1 MRGASNLRSAFGSV
15 LFNWRCV
22 VERRIIGVFEADA
35 RRGAVDFVE
44 ERETAPSDL
53 KTIVEV
59 SAGCV

>member
-1 MRGASNLRSAFGSV
+1 M